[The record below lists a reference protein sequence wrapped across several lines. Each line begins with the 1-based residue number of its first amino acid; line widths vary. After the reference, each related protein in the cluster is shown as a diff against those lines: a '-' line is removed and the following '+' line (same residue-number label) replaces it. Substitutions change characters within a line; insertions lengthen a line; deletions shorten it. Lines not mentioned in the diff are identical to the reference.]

1 MTQAYNLSQLANKV
15 NTSGQIDVTTALNG
29 TVPVTSG
36 GTGQTSFT
44 DGQLLIGNSTGN
56 TLAKA
61 TLTAGAGISVTNG
74 GGSITIATTG
84 GGQLAYAL
92 YTTGSGTWTCPSGV
106 TKVKVTCIAGGGGS
120 SDSGGTLEIGGY
132 GGAAIGIY
140 TVTPGTGYAY
150 SVGTGGAYGAVA
162 GGNGGS
168 SSVTGLCSATGGTG
182 APSATNGT
190 GSNGIFF
197 NDAVSVSYAAGYI
210 GVSPSF
216 PAKGS
221 IYMFGGSVNTSASTS
236 AVAWSSGS
244 KLMPGAPGGASGQGN
259 GGVGGVILIEYI
271 G

>member
-29 TVPVTSG
+29 TVPVISG

-120 SDSGGTLEIGGY
+120 CDTGGTLAVGGY

-150 SVGTGGAYGAVA
+150 SVGAGGAYGPVA

-197 NDAVSVSYAAGYI
+197 NDAVSV
-210 GVSPSF
+210 F
-216 PAKGS
+216 S
-221 IYMFGGSVNTSASTS
+221 IYMFGGSPNTSASTS

-244 KLMPGAPGGASGQGN
+244 KLMPGSPGGASGQGN